1 MHSLRT
7 YLLQALA
14 DPAAR
19 DAAGPE
25 ALVSAET
32 YATRRYSSIT
42 APSAVT
48 PLDPELIEVGDAIG
62 QRAQRRD
69 PPIWRLLRRLRVAV
83 DATPELGFCVQGR
96 HVPRREIWRTG
107 GAVTVRS
114 AARSC
119 RGCAAGMAEASK
131 QFRRVNG
138 HLHLPALRDA
148 LERHVADQAVGGD
161 CNTHDVSTA

>member
-25 ALVSAET
+25 ALVSAENPCHQ
-32 YATRRYSSIT
+32 AIFMNHG
-42 APSAVT
+42 PSAVT

-69 PPIWRLLRRLRVAV
+69 PPIWRPLRRLRVAV
-83 DATPELGFCVQGR
+83 DATMINFLATDLNGLVR
-96 HVPRREIWRTG
+96 ILKRT
-107 GAVTVRS
+107 
-114 AARSC
+114 
-119 RGCAAGMAEASK
+119 
-131 QFRRVNG
+131 
-138 HLHLPALRDA
+138 LRDWGWST
-148 LERHVADQAVGGD
+148 QARK
-161 CNTHDVSTA
+161 